1 MKPSRQRQQSSVLMH
16 LPRSRQHTPHDPL
29 HHLRFRQ
36 PSSAGG
42 RWLWAMVVGGGWP
55 GLSPAGGGVAR
66 RVATATACLLA
77 RFWFRLPLA
86 RVAIAA
92 IALIATIA
100 TN

>member
-1 MKPSRQRQQSSVLMH
+1 
-16 LPRSRQHTPHDPL
+16 
-29 HHLRFRQ
+29 
-36 PSSAGG
+36 
-42 RWLWAMVVGGGWP
+42 MVVGGGWP

>member
-1 MKPSRQRQQSSVLMH
+1 MIHFTTCTSVNRLLLVAAGCGPWSLAAAGPACRPRVVASRAVSQLLLH
-16 LPRSRQHTPHDPL
+16 AFLP
-29 HHLRFRQ
+29 
-36 PSSAGG
+36 
-42 RWLWAMVVGGGWP
+42 
-55 GLSPAGGGVAR
+55 
-66 RVATATACLLA
+66 